1 MLAPEVNKSGESPQA
16 AIGRPGVGYNARAMA
31 RAALSTLVLAA
42 WIAPASAIAAEPA
55 EEAELVSGIE
65 TPAQHADDA
74 GRDFANVLL
83 FVPRHVADFLF
94 WGTSVAVA
102 VLENQQVVP
111 RVQGFVSTPGGR
123 LAVLPTLFVETGGVF
138 SIGARMIADLGPV
151 ATGLRLG
158 FGGVHSFEIEP
169 RMTFRLEV
177 PLSTINVEG
186 LYKQDND
193 LEYLGIGQTPERDP
207 RNRFQ
212 PGQRGAEAQYFE
224 ERARWILGYAVRP
237 AEVLELLASVSL
249 DWRNVSD
256 AYDAD
261 VVLSDVFV
269 PGTVVGPLEP
279 YRMLF
284 AETAVRVDTRGT
296 RGRPSAGF
304 LGEAY
309 AGGGRDTRGGDID
322 LVRYGGRLAGFFPIY
337 RTTNILSPRVVL
349 DGVAPLYDTALPFTE
364 LTGQPDFRGLDTRR
378 DLLSLVGSLEYRWLI
393 VESVGM
399 RLFGDTAVVAPDFEN
414 IDFAALRW
422 ALGMALDLHTNDSEI
437 GQLGFSAAPDG
448 VRLLFSLGVSTSY
461 GDRQHRE

>member
-1 MLAPEVNKSGESPQA
+1 MS
-16 AIGRPGVGYNARAMA
+16 
-31 RAALSTLVLAA
+31 RAALVALAA
-42 WIAPASAIAAEPA
+42 ATLCAPASAFAAEPK

-65 TPAQHADDA
+65 EPAQHADDG

-138 SIGARMIADLGPV
+138 SVGARMIADLGPV

-158 FGGVHSFEIEP
+158 FGGIHSFEIEP
-169 RMTFRLEV
+169 RMTFRLDV

-193 LEYLGIGQTPERDP
+193 LEYLGVGQTPERDP
-207 RNRFQ
+207 RNRFL
-212 PGQRGAEAQYFE
+212 PGQRGAEAEYFE
-224 ERARWILGYAVRP
+224 ERIRWILGYAVRP
-237 AEVLELLASVSL
+237 AEVVELLASVSL
-249 DWRNVSD
+249 DRRKVMD

-261 VVLSDVFV
+261 LPLSEVFV
-269 PGTVVGPLEP
+269 PGSVPIPGEP
-279 YRMLF
+279 YRMVF
-284 AETAVRVDTRGT
+284 AETAVRVDTRAT

-309 AGGGRDTRGGDID
+309 AGGGRETTGLDID

-337 RTTNILSPRVVL
+337 RNTNILSPRVVL
-349 DGVAPLYDTALPFTE
+349 DGVEPLYDTELPFTE

-378 DLLSLVGSLEYRWLI
+378 DHISLVGSLEYRWLI
-393 VESVGM
+393 VSSVGF
-399 RLFGDTAVVAPDFEN
+399 RLFCDAAVVARDFEN
-414 IDFAALRW
+414 IDFEATRW
-422 ALGMALDLHTNDSEI
+422 ALGAALDLHTDNTEI

-448 VRLLFSLGVSTSY
+448 VRLLFSLGVSKSY
-461 GDRQHRE
+461 GDRQHRD

>member
-1 MLAPEVNKSGESPQA
+1 MLAGATLFAPVS
-16 AIGRPGVGYNARAMA
+16 
-31 RAALSTLVLAA
+31 ALG
-42 WIAPASAIAAEPA
+42 AEPK
-55 EEAELVSGIE
+55 EEAALVSGIE
-65 TPAQHADDA
+65 EPAVNADDP

-123 LAVLPTLFVETGGVF
+123 LAVLPTFFVETGGVF
-138 SIGARMIADLGPV
+138 SVGARMIADLGPV

-158 FGGVHSFEIEP
+158 FGGVHSFEVEP
-169 RMTFRLEV
+169 RMTFRLDV

-193 LEYLGIGQTPERDP
+193 LEYLGVGQVPESDP
-207 RNRFQ
+207 RNRFL
-212 PGQRGAEAQYFE
+212 PGQRGAEAEYFE
-224 ERARWILGYAVRP
+224 ERIRWILGYAVRP
-237 AEVLELLASVSL
+237 AEVVELLASVSL
-249 DWRNVSD
+249 DGRSVAD

-261 VVLSDVFV
+261 LPLSKVFV
-269 PGTVVGPLEP
+269 AGSVPGNLEP
-279 YRMLF
+279 TRMVF
-284 AETAVRVDTRGT
+284 AESAVRVDTRAT

-349 DGVAPLYDTALPFTE
+349 DGVEPLNNTELPFTE
-364 LTGQPDFRGLDTRR
+364 LTGQPDYRGLDTRR
-378 DLLSLVGSLEYRWLI
+378 DRISLVGSLEYRWLI
-393 VESVGM
+393 VNSVGF
-399 RLFGDTAVVAPDFEN
+399 RLFGDAAVVAPDFESVE
-414 IDFAALRW
+414 FEATRW
-422 ALGMALDLHTNDSEI
+422 ALGAALDLHTNNTEV

-448 VRLLFSLGVSTSY
+448 VRLLFSLGVSKSY
-461 GDRQHRE
+461 GDRQHRD